1 MSAPFEVLRRTTR
14 FTPSP
19 RPTPQAD
26 LLRALFRVGMR
37 EQTAQFAQHAAAL
50 AALSAKSC
58 AGATSRER
66 AVAALHM
73 YCARAA
79 IEEIEDALVH
89 IDDGTSAA
97 RRHLPAAADH
107 VVVAALRGLAQRGDV
122 KPQVVVAA
130 IEQFGIYNEPNA

>member
-1 MSAPFEVLRRTTR
+1 MSAPFEALRRTSR

-19 RPTPQAD
+19 RPIPQAD
-26 LLRALFRVGMR
+26 LLRALFRVGTR
-37 EQTAQFAQHAAAL
+37 AQTVQFAQHAATL

-58 AGATSRER
+58 ADATSRER

-89 IDDGTSAA
+89 IDDGTSARGLLRSA
-97 RRHLPAAADH
+97 SDH

-130 IEQFGIYNEPNA
+130 IEQFGIIEPNA